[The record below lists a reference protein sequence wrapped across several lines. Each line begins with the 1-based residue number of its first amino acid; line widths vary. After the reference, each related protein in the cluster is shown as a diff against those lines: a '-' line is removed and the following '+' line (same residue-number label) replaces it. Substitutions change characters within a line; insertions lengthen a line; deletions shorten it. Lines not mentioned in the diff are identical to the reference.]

1 MMLMSY
7 PTIFETSYSVSIIVP
22 YCAGNDVGFRD
33 LIAHEFG
40 EKQFRNLGHSYI
52 NPKRA
57 FLHLG
62 HGILVA
68 GNGIW
73 HSLTHKGTSY
83 FCQRTRPDA
92 PIAGSGNSRL
102 DVMYYYRDDPKPW
115 NFARRRFLAEPD
127 AQVFMDLLLL
137 RYFRFGISI
146 MLSTVSLFQTLQS
159 RAATYVDDG
168 ECGGR
173 LGSLCWKSSD
183 CLDGLKC
190 RFFK

>member
-1 MMLMSY
+1 MKTYPLRVCDVLIPEGLKRAYEVNFRHGSSVYSLKIETEQTEVMSQKVVLGY
-7 PTIFETSYSVSIIVP
+7 KCGGRGSNFIVVPIIVP

-40 EKQFRNLGHSYI
+40 EKQFRNLGHSHI
-52 NPKRA
+52 NPKHA

-83 FCQRTRPDA
+83 FWQRTRPDA

-127 AQVFMDLLLL
+127 AQVFMIYYYYD
-137 RYFRFGISI
+137 ISV
-146 MLSTVSLFQTLQS
+146 LESQ
-159 RAATYVDDG
+159 
-168 ECGGR
+168 
-173 LGSLCWKSSD
+173 
-183 CLDGLKC
+183 
-190 RFFK
+190 